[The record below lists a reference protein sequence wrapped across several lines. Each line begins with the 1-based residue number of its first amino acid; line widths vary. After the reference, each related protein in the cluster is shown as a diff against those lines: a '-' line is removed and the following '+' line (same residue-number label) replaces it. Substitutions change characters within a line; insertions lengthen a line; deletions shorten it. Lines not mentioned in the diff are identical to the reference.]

1 MASGKALLKTYIK
14 QTHQKEIDE
23 LKSQNKQCKVSIDYE
38 SLNQFLIDQSGKDF
52 WQHQIYEYIDQMEE
66 IFDTGKVT

>member
-14 QTHQKEIDE
+14 QTHKDEIDE

-38 SLNQFLIDQSGKDF
+38 DLNQFLIDS
-52 WQHQIYEYIDQMEE
+52 YISVNLQYDYL
-66 IFDTGKVT
+66 K